1 MALIP
6 PSWHIARLSLLG
18 RPSRTLLCGL
28 SVLLASTLV
37 VAISCALETAL
48 ANIDARM
55 RTLIGEAD
63 VRVVHEHGA
72 AFSVDALDRARALPQ
87 VQAASGR
94 IGGAISLR
102 RADGGTDALG
112 RVRRATL
119 QCRGADLETEVVFD
133 QIKYAEGRAPA
144 NDTEIGIDALA
155 ARALGASVGTQLE
168 VVHFGTPIVLQVSGI
183 RDRPALGALQ
193 RPLGHLS
200 RRVLADVVQSEGEV
214 DLVSVVLEKGVN
226 PSAWIEAHASTFE
239 PPLKLEPTEL
249 SSSGLDRPAAGGRI
263 AIAVA
268 TMLAFLCCAFIVTTA
283 MTTALAEQQRLFAIA
298 RCIGANRTQL
308 FVGQVTAGG
317 ILCLASGAIGVP
329 VGVALTAIAVWWY
342 SALLPAGVA
351 LSWTG
356 IALAVGGSTAAGV
369 GGALFPAWKASRV
382 SPLEALAVHARAAS
396 PRGIVA
402 AAFVGAAC
410 LLAQLLLLLVP
421 DRDSRFWCYILIGL
435 PLLHVGWFV
444 LAVPILRTIARLCA
458 PPLERVLVLPRGLLA
473 GSLAATPWRFGL
485 VAGALMVGVAILVST
500 WSNGAAILSDI
511 SERVRFGDAFAFKT
525 SGFNQE
531 EVERIRL
538 LPGVQS
544 SAAVGYLP
552 VRVLG
557 EQVIGIEGLSSPNV
571 VCIGFDSQP
580 FLAMNRLDWIA
591 GDPKRAAQRLRD
603 GDAVLVAKEFL
614 LARGV
619 TVGDRVQL
627 GTPESSHSFEVV
639 GVVGAAGLDVATQF
653 FGIRSLY
660 MDHAVSCVFMDFAAV
675 QRCFGTREAY
685 LVQIDMGEDA
695 QDADEARLAEAV
707 ESAAPGAVFASGR
720 GIRREIVRI
729 GGLMMTISSLVA
741 VVAMTLASLA
751 AAGVI
756 AAGVAT
762 RARELGVLQAVGAGR
777 GTLRGLVLGES
788 LLVGVAAAM
797 VGTLFGLHL
806 AWMGVRSYREMAG
819 MELSF
824 EVQPLVIT
832 AAWCAVCAVS
842 LLAALPSVRRL
853 LQHEPREL
861 LSAGAGLAGRRRI
874 HRREQPSAA

>member
-1 MALIP
+1 MALIH

-37 VAISCALETAL
+37 VAMSCAMETAF
-48 ANIDARM
+48 ANVNARM

-72 AFSVDALDRARALPQ
+72 AFDVEALARVQALPE
-87 VQAASGR
+87 VRAASGR
-94 IGGAISLR
+94 LGGALSLR
-102 RADGGTDALG
+102 RADGGTDAQG
-112 RVRRATL
+112 RVRRATV
-119 QCRGADLETEVVFD
+119 QCRGADLETEAVFD
-133 QIKYAEGRAPA
+133 QINYTEGRAPES
-144 NDTEIGIDALA
+144 DTEIGIDSLA
-155 ARALGASVGTQLE
+155 ARALGAEVGTELE
-168 VVHFGTPIVLQVSGI
+168 VVHFGPPIVLTVSGI

-200 RRVLADVVQSEGEV
+200 RRVLADVLQSEGEV
-214 DLVSVVLEKGVN
+214 DLVSIVLEQGVD
-226 PSAWIEAHASTFE
+226 PVTWIAGNATIFE
-239 PPLKLEPTEL
+239 SPLKLEPTEL
-249 SSSGLDRPAAGGRI
+249 ASSGLDRPAAGGRI
-263 AIAVA
+263 AVAVA

-298 RCIGANRTQL
+298 RCIGATRAHIFL
-308 FVGQVTAGG
+308 GQVMAGG
-317 ILCLASGAIGVP
+317 VLCFVSGAIGVP
-329 VGVALTAIAVWWY
+329 VGVALTAIAVGWY

-356 IALAVGGSTAAGV
+356 IALAVAGATAAGI

-396 PRGIVA
+396 RRGILA
-402 AAFVGAAC
+402 AACIGAAC
-410 LLAQLLLLLVP
+410 LGAQLLLLLIP
-421 DRDSRFWCYILIGL
+421 DRDSRFAWYILLGL

-444 LAVPILRTIARLCA
+444 LAVPILRCISGVLA
-458 PPLERVLVLPRGLLA
+458 PTLERTLALPRGLLV

-485 VAGALMVGVAILVST
+485 IAGALMVGVAILVST

-511 SERVRFGDAFAFKT
+511 SERIRFGDAFAFKT
-525 SGFNQE
+525 SGFNRE
-531 EVERIRL
+531 EVERMRM

-557 EQVIGIEGLSSPNV
+557 EQVIGLDGLSTPNV

-580 FLAMNRLDWIA
+580 FLAMNRLEWIA
-591 GDPKRAAQRLRD
+591 GDPERAAQRLRD

-627 GTPESSHSFEVV
+627 GTTASNHSFEVV

-660 MDHAVSCVFMDFAAV
+660 MDHAVSCVFMDFQAV
-675 QRCFGTREAY
+675 ERFFGTREAY
-685 LVQIDMGEDA
+685 LVQIEIAADA
-695 QDADEARLAEAV
+695 ADADETLLAEHV

-720 GIRREIVRI
+720 GIRREILRI
-729 GGLMMTISSLVA
+729 GGLMMTISSVVA
-741 VVAMTLASLA
+741 VAAMSLASLA

-756 AAGVAT
+756 AAGIAT

-777 GTLRGLVLGES
+777 GTLRALILGES
-788 LLVGVAAAM
+788 LLVGTAAG
-797 VGTLFGLHL
+797 VTGTLFGLQL

-824 EVQPLVIT
+824 NIQPLVI
-832 AAWCAVCAVS
+832 AAALSAVCAVS

-861 LSAGAGLAGRRRI
+861 LSAGAGLATRRRV
-874 HRREQPSAA
+874 RREEYPKAT